1 MGKKFERGERAAS
14 EEVLGEGE
22 SESQK
27 SRIRDGILYRC
38 YRNSGIFPPLFGT
51 TDLSCQNILRG
62 KYRYD
67 MVAVTKQERS
77 RCTTC
82 WRVLC
87 SARRCILTSSVY
99 R

>member
-38 YRNSGIFPPLFGT
+38 YRNSGIFPPFFGT
-51 TDLSCQNILRG
+51 ADLSHRNVLSG
-62 KYRYD
+62 KYRCD
-67 MVAVTKQERS
+67 IVAVTKQERS
-77 RCTTC
+77 EIRASCT
-82 WRVLC
+82 RN
-87 SARRCILTSSVY
+87 AQ
-99 R
+99 